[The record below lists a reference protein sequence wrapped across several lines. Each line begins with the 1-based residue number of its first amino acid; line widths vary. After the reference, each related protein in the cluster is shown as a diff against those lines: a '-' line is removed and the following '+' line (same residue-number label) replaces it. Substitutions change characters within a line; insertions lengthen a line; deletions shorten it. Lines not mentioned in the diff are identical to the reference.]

1 VGCELG
7 NDFRGLDMKAI
18 LAQLKADINA
28 GLTGDKVPGFD
39 PATAPLGTDEEA
51 AGAPTSEAAA
61 QHARTAQRR
70 PARERRVPSEE
81 SIAPDANPRKAMP
94 AAGTWL
100 GVGAGVAIVLTGF
113 IWTLMTG

>member
-1 VGCELG
+1 M
-7 NDFRGLDMKAI
+7 NAI

-51 AGAPTSEAAA
+51 AGTPTSDAAA
-61 QHARTAQRR
+61 RDARTAERR
-70 PARERRVPSEE
+70 PALAPRLRLEE
-81 SIAPDANPRKAMP
+81 GAAPDAGPGKAMP

-100 GVGAGVAIVLTGF
+100 GLGAGIAIVLVGF
-113 IWTLMTG
+113 VWTLMTG